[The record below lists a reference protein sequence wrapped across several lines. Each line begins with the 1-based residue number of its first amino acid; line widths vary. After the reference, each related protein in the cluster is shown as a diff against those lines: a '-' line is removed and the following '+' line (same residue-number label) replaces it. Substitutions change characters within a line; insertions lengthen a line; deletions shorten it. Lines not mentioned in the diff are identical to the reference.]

1 MWKIELYKKDTCF
14 LIHKNFSFVIYAV
27 RTLFLEDD
35 KKTCQKKKKW
45 GRKKSKKI
53 VVVQEE
59 KETKQENVENNWCI
73 FEIKTMLENK
83 KK

>member
-1 MWKIELYKKDTCF
+1 MQI
-14 LIHKNFSFVIYAV
+14 
-27 RTLFLEDD
+27 
-35 KKTCQKKKKW
+35 KKKW

-53 VVVQEE
+53 VVVQE

-83 KK
+83 KKIKDAKTKGKRKRKDLEKKNIYIEWKT